1 MIRLKNLLSD
11 SSKTR
16 RSRRNVLNIQ
26 ITILGWLVEVLGFAI
41 ILVGTAIVG
50 HGNAVVTMAL
60 QASSMLFNAI
70 LLPSTMLVN
79 SMEVKDYIVESRWY
93 ITFIN
98 QFGCRPVYPS
108 SSDKDDVET
117 AATEHDRNDVIDEG
131 NAANEPN
138 NAEPIAQQLGE
149 DDIDSNLP
157 ARKKGNQKESRQ
169 NIELVDLE
177 LTNDAT

>member
-60 QASSMLFNAI
+60 QAFSMLFNAI

-79 SMEVKDYIVESRWY
+79 SLEVKNAIVESRWY
-93 ITFIN
+93 ITFID
-98 QFGCRPVYPS
+98 QFKWLSVYPS
-108 SSDKDDVET
+108 TSDKDDTEAT
-117 AATEHDRNDVIDEG
+117 ANEHERNDVIDEG
-131 NAANEPN
+131 NGANEQN
-138 NAEPIAQQLGE
+138 DAEPLAEQVGS

-157 ARKKGNQKESRQ
+157 TRKKYNQHESTQ

-177 LTNDAT
+177 LNNGAT